1 MIECIAVVMLC
12 LWRSFTRPEP
22 VALLHMAGEQA
33 GTAKCG
39 GHSSAW
45 CYTSTIISQEKLRL
59 AGGGDRRKKKPEA
72 SYDPR
77 QSESSKNWTTNYG
90 KHLDFIAILTSITY
104 HLISHHHHP
113 ITQTGPSAHLFVLE
127 VMGFDGTA
135 VDPMLPLIPVTE
147 LIMSLLL
154 KIAFH
159 GGNFTGWK
167 IWSHFKSLG
176 IENPRGGLEDF
187 QLIEGFMF

>member
-1 MIECIAVVMLC
+1 MLYEYNDFARKVEVGR
-12 LWRSFTRPEP
+12 WWW
-22 VALLHMAGEQA
+22 
-33 GTAKCG
+33 
-39 GHSSAW
+39 SS
-45 CYTSTIISQEKLRL
+45 E
-59 AGGGDRRKKKPEA
+59 KKKPEA

-187 QLIEGFMF
+187 QLIEGFMFLAFSGRGRTSPHLLTWGSWVM